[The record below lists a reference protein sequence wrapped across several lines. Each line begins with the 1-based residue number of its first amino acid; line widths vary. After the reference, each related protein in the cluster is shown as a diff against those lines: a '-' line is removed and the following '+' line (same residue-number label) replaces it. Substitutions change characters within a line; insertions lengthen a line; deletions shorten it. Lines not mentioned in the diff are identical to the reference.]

1 MRKKVFLDEMTWRE
15 AKDAIE
21 RGAPVFLPTGPVE
34 GHGPHVPLGCDYYI
48 ATAFSVVMAQ
58 KCGGVV
64 LPPLTYNFSGAT
76 STFRGAVSVPIDV
89 QVQMLKAII
98 RALWRQGFKYIFV
111 VSVHGP
117 NGIPIGNAV
126 RSLFED
132 ENIPAVYLNPWG
144 FVEEERLKRDVPNY
158 DDNYKEAMLAYAA
171 AKILG
176 KESAIPDLGEL
187 KDEEPPEGCELA
199 EPLRK
204 VQRYGMVGYHYTHE
218 FQHISPRAGI
228 DVELGLKV
236 YEETA
241 ERMLPVVDA
250 LREYVRWIEEHPREY
265 IGGGR
270 WRW

>member
-1 MRKKVFLDEMTWRE
+1 MSEKVFLDEMTWCEARE
-15 AKDAIE
+15 AIE
-21 RGAPVFLPTGPVE
+21 RGAPAFLPTGPVE

-48 ATAFSVVMAQ
+48 ATAFSVVIAQ

-64 LPPLTYNFSGAT
+64 LPPLTYNFTGAT
-76 STFRGAVSVPIDV
+76 STFKGAVSIPIDV

-98 RALWRQGFKYIFV
+98 RSLWRQGLKYIFV

-144 FVEEERLKRDVPNY
+144 YVNDEKLREKIPNY
-158 DDNYKEAMLAYAA
+158 DDSYKEAMLAYAA

-176 KESAIPDLGEL
+176 KERAIPDLSEL
-187 KDEEPPEGCELA
+187 KDEEVPEGCELP
-199 EPLRK
+199 ESFRK
-204 VQRYGMVGYHYTHE
+204 IGRYGGMVGYHYTHE
-218 FQHISPRAGI
+218 LQHIPPRAGI
-228 DVELGLKV
+228 DPELGLKV

-250 LREYVRWIEEHPREY
+250 LREYVRWLEEHPRRY
-265 IGGGR
+265 IE
-270 WRW
+270 

>member
-1 MRKKVFLDEMTWRE
+1 MCEKVFLDEMTWRE
-15 AKDAIE
+15 AKDAID

-76 STFRGAVSVPIDV
+76 STFKGAVSIPIDV

-98 RALWRQGFKYIFV
+98 RSLWRQGFKYIFV

-126 RSLFED
+126 RTLFEE

-144 FVEEERLKRDVPNY
+144 FVDDERLREKIPNY
-158 DDNYKEAMLAYAA
+158 DSSYKEAMLAYAA

-176 KESAIPDLGEL
+176 KEDAIPDLNAL
-187 KDEEPPEGCELA
+187 KDENVPEGCELPEA
-199 EPLRK
+199 LRK
-204 VQRYGMVGYHYTHE
+204 VQRYGMVGYHFTHE
-218 FQHISPRAGI
+218 LQHIPVRSGI
-228 DVELGLKV
+228 NVELGVQVLDEV
-236 YEETA
+236 A
-241 ERMLPVVDA
+241 EKMLPVVDG
-250 LREYVRWIEEHPREY
+250 LKKYVEWLERNPRRFIE
-265 IGGGR
+265 
-270 WRW
+270 